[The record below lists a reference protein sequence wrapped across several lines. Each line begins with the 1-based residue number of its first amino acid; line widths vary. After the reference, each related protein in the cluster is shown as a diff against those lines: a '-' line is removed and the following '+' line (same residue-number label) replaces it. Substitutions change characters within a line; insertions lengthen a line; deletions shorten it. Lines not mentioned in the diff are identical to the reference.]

1 MEGVSSTLASTL
13 LSLRTVCYRYC
24 FFPKTPGNMKIHKMC
39 IEKLQILDLWLLNY
53 SSQFG
58 IWIKLGRRDDQY
70 VALNSA
76 WSCYL
81 VLQMRNTHPQFH
93 ATVVM
98 CCEVLISMDVFKE
111 ISLLVVFRLLLKI
124 SPLYFSQELIHFT

>member
-1 MEGVSSTLASTL
+1 
-13 LSLRTVCYRYC
+13 
-24 FFPKTPGNMKIHKMC
+24 MKIHKMC

-58 IWIKLGRRDDQY
+58 IWIKLGRKEDQY

-81 VLQMRNTHPQFH
+81 VLQMRNTHPQLH

-111 ISLLVVFRLLLKI
+111 ISLLVVFQLLLKI